1 MASNLAVVPDGP
13 AQPSAAALAD
23 DLLRGAAEIARFV
36 FGNAAE
42 RRRVYHLATEVKQ
55 ESRIPVFRLG
65 NLLCARR
72 STLLRWIAEQEG
84 RGL

>member
-1 MASNLAVVPDGP
+1 MIPNRLAQDP
-13 AQPSAAALAD
+13 ATPLAD
-23 DLLRGAAEIARFV
+23 DLLRGAAEIAQFV
-36 FGNAAE
+36 FGDPAE

-55 ESRIPVFRLG
+55 ENRIPVFRLG

-84 RGL
+84 HRR